1 MSTEVKVYTP
11 TLVDLCSCQA
21 LRTPIFQRPYGWT
34 PEKAV
39 EYFRDF
45 LANPKANNLFG
56 SVFGYCQTPWSRAA
70 PSANE
75 MFVTDGQHR
84 LVTST
89 VVAVA
94 LLAERESRLKAC
106 EAKSELSDDTQDI
119 LGELSRNQDHVD
131 ALAKIAN
138 ANIEFMVDED
148 GTVAN
153 LRTFLVESD
162 ARIKALEAEIEKS
175 HAHLLEVRSQ
185 RTTRNIPHQ
194 ARERLQSKQR
204 TEGLSEAEEREL
216 AQLTSLTQEILAER
230 AVVAEAVRET
240 RNEEANLRAKI
251 EQIATIPLYAA
262 FVGIREHLDALSL
275 SALYRHFSH
284 YAERQTT
291 FSLALLILEPKGNN
305 DVDRIVLDD
314 QAAEIFAQI
323 NGQTRPLTSP
333 ELLNSLFRSF
343 KGFKTDNPGEIAE
356 RVKKS
361 EIVAFDGESLCD
373 YIARYES
380 KDGNTK
386 ASQWVRH
393 LLAKVRS
400 VGRSTANDAQQA
412 VLNSLRALDSFQSY
426 VLDTSN
432 PSLTGYVDL
441 YRMLVRIPVSSLW
454 VLVAR
459 VWEAEQ
465 ANPHPLA
472 KSNAVKDLFKMLLL
486 LRVASYSNR
495 STINLTRDLA
505 SKLSLQE
512 AFLYVANGLGYKARG
527 EAAGGH
533 AITPDLVAYVR
544 TELHDTLVAGEFG
557 LSRQRNF
564 ARVLLAVADFRSMG
578 VKLSYTQVAQF
589 EFEHVLPQAVE
600 SMQIGPGAEN
610 DADVLQ
616 AQTEIEQVLTLDE
629 KARVSL
635 INRLGNGALLE
646 KSSNGS
652 LGKLAPLEKL
662 RAIDQKGMHNG
673 YWPSHLQALRDSKGI
688 VGQRYIEQRSR
699 DLAEQI
705 VAFLLDLSFL
715 TQGQAPALA
724 AA

>member
-1 MSTEVKVYTP
+1 
-11 TLVDLCSCQA
+11 
-21 LRTPIFQRPYGWT
+21 
-34 PEKAV
+34 
-39 EYFRDF
+39 
-45 LANPKANNLFG
+45 
-56 SVFGYCQTPWSRAA
+56 
-70 PSANE
+70 
-75 MFVTDGQHR
+75 
-84 LVTST
+84 
-89 VVAVA
+89 
-94 LLAERESRLKAC
+94 
-106 EAKSELSDDTQDI
+106 
-119 LGELSRNQDHVD
+119 
-131 ALAKIAN
+131 
-138 ANIEFMVDED
+138 
-148 GTVAN
+148 
-153 LRTFLVESD
+153 
-162 ARIKALEAEIEKS
+162 
-175 HAHLLEVRSQ
+175 
-185 RTTRNIPHQ
+185 
-194 ARERLQSKQR
+194 
-204 TEGLSEAEEREL
+204 
-216 AQLTSLTQEILAER
+216 
-230 AVVAEAVRET
+230 
-240 RNEEANLRAKI
+240 
-251 EQIATIPLYAA
+251 
-262 FVGIREHLDALSL
+262 
-275 SALYRHFSH
+275 
-284 YAERQTT
+284 
-291 FSLALLILEPKGNN
+291 
-305 DVDRIVLDD
+305 
-314 QAAEIFAQI
+314 
-323 NGQTRPLTSP
+323 
-333 ELLNSLFRSF
+333 
-343 KGFKTDNPGEIAE
+343 
-356 RVKKS
+356 
-361 EIVAFDGESLCD
+361 
-373 YIARYES
+373 
-380 KDGNTK
+380 
-386 ASQWVRH
+386 
-393 LLAKVRS
+393 
-400 VGRSTANDAQQA
+400 